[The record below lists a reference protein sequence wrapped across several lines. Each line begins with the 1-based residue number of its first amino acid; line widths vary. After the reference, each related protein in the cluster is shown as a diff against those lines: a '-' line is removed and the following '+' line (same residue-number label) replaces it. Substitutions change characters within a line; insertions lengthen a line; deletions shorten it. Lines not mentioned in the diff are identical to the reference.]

1 VLLIFEHSILGS
13 LQVHGPATFPVMFLT
28 GVAVEDVACVA
39 MFQAANLVTLKR
51 DRVKDFGRLASVL
64 DLFLFPHW
72 E

>member
-1 VLLIFEHSILGS
+1 
-13 LQVHGPATFPVMFLT
+13 
-28 GVAVEDVACVA
+28 
-39 MFQAANLVTLKR
+39 VTLKR